1 MSLQNE
7 IEVDARGRTTLKK
20 AGAEEGRY
28 RVTRF
33 EDGSL
38 RLDPLVTHTRA
49 EILALSSPTVLKKH
63 EDARAGR
70 TEFVESPELP

>member
-1 MSLQNE
+1 MSLQQE
-7 IEVDARGRTTLKK
+7 VEVDARGRTSLKK
-20 AGAEEGRY
+20 VGVAEGRY
-28 RVTRF
+28 RVTPL

-49 EILALSSPTVLKKH
+49 ELLALSSPAVLKKH

-70 TEFVESPELP
+70 TEFVEIDDLP